1 MESPSRLSLWK
12 SAAFA
17 LSFLTILPVPKR
29 LTQDISA
36 RDLAASLGFYPL
48 VGCILGVLGLCFS
61 YPLSTVVPLPILAVL
76 LTIFHAMLTRFF
88 HLDGLADLAD
98 GLWGGYT
105 LERRLEIMKDSH
117 TGSFGAAA
125 VSLILL
131 LKSASYFSLLG
142 LYAWPALV
150 MVPTL
155 SRYSVVLAAYG
166 SRYARKEGGL
176 GRDFLAHMMFRDLVA
191 ASLLAVVIAA
201 SASIVLAGPML
212 IAGVLCGRSLKGL
225 AHRMLGGVTGD
236 VLGAVNELT
245 EAVLLVLASILYQC
259 LT

>member
-1 MESPSRLSLWK
+1 MESSSRPSIWK

-17 LSFLTILPVPKR
+17 LGFLTILPVPQR
-29 LTQDISA
+29 LMQDISP
-36 RDLAASLGFYPL
+36 RDLAASLGLYPL
-48 VGCILGVLGLCFS
+48 VGCILGTLCLCVA
-61 YPLSTVVPLPILAVL
+61 YPLCTVVPLPILAVL
-76 LTIFHAMLTRFF
+76 MALLLAVLTRFF

-105 LERRLEIMKDSH
+105 MERRLEIMKDSH

-125 VSLILL
+125 ISLILL
-131 LKSASYFSLLG
+131 LKSASFFSLLT
-142 LYAWPALV
+142 LHAWPALV

-155 SRYSVVLAAYG
+155 SRYAVVLAAYG

-176 GRDFLAHMMFRDLVA
+176 GRAFLDHVKLQDLVA
-191 ASLLAVVIAA
+191 ASLLGAAISA
-201 SASIVLAGPML
+201 SASVVLAAPMF
-212 IAGVLCGRSLKGL
+212 ITAVVCGWSLKRL

-245 EAVLLVLASILYQC
+245 EAVLLMLAGILAQH

>member
-1 MESPSRLSLWK
+1 MASSPRASLWK
-12 SAAFA
+12 AAAFA
-17 LSFLTILPVPKR
+17 LGFLTILPVPKR
-29 LTQDISA
+29 MAQEISA

-48 VGCILGVLGLCFS
+48 VGCILGILSLCFA
-61 YPLSTVVPLPILAVL
+61 YPLSGVVPLPILAVL
-76 LTIFHAMLTRFF
+76 VTILHAMLTRFF

-105 LERRLEIMKDSH
+105 PERRLEIMKDSH

-131 LKSASYFSLLG
+131 LKSASYFSLLS
-142 LYAWPALV
+142 LNAWPVLV

-155 SRYSVVLAAYG
+155 SRTSVVVAAWG
-166 SRYARKEGGL
+166 SSYARKEGGL
-176 GRDFLAHMMFRDLVA
+176 GRAFLDHMKLGDLVTA
-191 ASLLAVVIAA
+191 ALLGAA
-201 SASIVLAGPML
+201 ISCSASIVPAAPML
-212 IAGVLCGRSLKGL
+212 ITAVVCGRALKWL

-245 EAVLLVLASILYQC
+245 EAVLLIVAGILSQN